1 MNAVSEALLFGD
13 PGRKSSRTEAVLSR
27 LLWLAVVLLALF
39 LVGELLFH
47 LWLAPRLVV
56 RNISIQ
62 SDLPYTQAEVLA
74 VAGIQGTPYYF
85 SLQEQELRRRLAAL
99 PAVRQVQVRKSFP
112 DTLRITLVGR
122 RALSLLFYDAPGGGR
137 DGSVPLAVD
146 EQGVVFQLASS
157 VADWDLPVIS
167 GVKFASAEM
176 GMRLPESLRPF
187 LQDLLALRTAE
198 PELFRLISEIRLV
211 PGSGSIREIVVYPV
225 PYGVRLRFGPRL
237 QGAGLR
243 TAVVILDLLD
253 KQGLSGRLQELD
265 LRTGE
270 VVYTLKED

>member
-13 PGRKSSRTEAVLSR
+13 RGRKTGRAEAVLSR
-27 LLWLAVVLLALF
+27 LLWLAVVLLGLF

-47 LWLAPRLVV
+47 LWLAPQLVV

-62 SDLPYTQAEVLA
+62 SDLPFSQAEVLA
-74 VAGIQGTPYYF
+74 IAGIEGTPYYF
-85 SLQEQELRRRLAAL
+85 SLQEEQLRRRLAAL
-99 PAVRQVQVRKSFP
+99 PAVRQVEVRKSFP
-112 DTLRITLVGR
+112 DTLHITLVAR
-122 RALSLLFYDAPGGGR
+122 RALSLLFYDGGSGGQQ
-137 DGSVPLAVD
+137 GSVPLAVD
-146 EQGVVFQLASS
+146 EQGVVFQMASA

-167 GVKFASAEM
+167 GVKFATAEM
-176 GMRLPESLRPF
+176 GMRLPESLLPV
-187 LQDLLALRTAE
+187 LQDLQALRTAE

-211 PGSGSIREIVVYPV
+211 SRSDTIREIVVYPV

-237 QGAGLR
+237 QPAPLR
-243 TAVVILDLLD
+243 NAVVILDLLD
-253 KQGLSGRLQELD
+253 KQGLNGRLQELD